1 MTSPVERI
9 SGPSA
14 VSTSGNRLNGNTAS
28 FTATVSGE
36 SSSTERVSKPS
47 VRNSAKVAPSITRV
61 ATLANGTPVALATN
75 GTVRLARG
83 FASMTYT
90 LVPATANCTLINPRT
105 SSAVAIAVVYDS
117 ITSTTQAGSVC
128 GGIAHAESPECT
140 PASSTC
146 SMTPPISTSPV

>member
-1 MTSPVERI
+1 MTSPVDRI

-36 SSSTERVSKPS
+36 SRRTERVSKPS

-61 ATLANGTPVALATN
+61 ATLANGTPVAFATN

-83 FASMTYT
+83 FAS
-90 LVPATANCTLINPRT
+90 
-105 SSAVAIAVVYDS
+105 
-117 ITSTTQAGSVC
+117 IT
-128 GGIAHAESPECT
+128 
-140 PASSTC
+140 
-146 SMTPPISTSPV
+146 